1 MEDFFKQFSDK
12 QPYLKRHKT
21 EKGHVTEYYSIDS
34 NLDLNDQLNQ
44 YVADL
49 TEAFSNLTLKDL
61 ADIRKP
67 SNKDGIHGGKRQEF
81 FNKVNQYTK
90 EQVYN
95 VEQALQIVANLDN
108 TTKFKDYPDFEK
120 LFLPKFK

>member
-1 MEDFFKQFSDK
+1 M
-12 QPYLKRHKT
+12 
-21 EKGHVTEYYSIDS
+21 
-34 NLDLNDQLNQ
+34 NQ

-95 VEQALQIVANLDN
+95 VEHALQIVANLDN